1 MPEWTLATCLL
12 VQILLYFAYD
22 QNIPGSYSSLCFKPI
37 ESSFLGGSGL
47 QLMRLSALKAE
58 DAFRAPN

>member
-1 MPEWTLATCLL
+1 MPECPLATCLL
-12 VQILLYFAYD
+12 VQILLAYD
-22 QNIPGSYSSLCFKPI
+22 QNIRGSYSNLCFKPI